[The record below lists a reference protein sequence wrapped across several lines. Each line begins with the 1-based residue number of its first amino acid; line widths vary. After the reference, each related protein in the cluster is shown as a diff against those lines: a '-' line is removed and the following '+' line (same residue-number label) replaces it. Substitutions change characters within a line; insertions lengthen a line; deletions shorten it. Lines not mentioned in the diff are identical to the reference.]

1 MKLLVAADGQR
12 AMQQDIPGLIHT
24 RDAADHE
31 PRADSLAEDGEFVP
45 VLE

>member
-1 MKLLVAADGQR
+1 
-12 AMQQDIPGLIHT
+12 MQQDIPGLIQT
-24 RDAADHE
+24 RDAADHD